1 VLGTIV
7 SLLPTK
13 DGCRTQA
20 LSRRWR
26 HIWRSAPLNLA
37 ASRRGRNGRLPDYNI
52 SKILSSH
59 LGPVRRIHIIGIG
72 PLWYRT
78 QWDVVNESGDTRVDS
93 WVGSWDVVAGLEVL
107 DLCYSYHGKVLPPSV
122 FRLAPALRV
131 ASFTRCRLPANLAVD
146 FPCLER
152 LSLYSVTLTEEA
164 LCAMLSGCPALK
176 SLLLE
181 KNVGFECLR
190 ISSPTLRS
198 IGFYYSRAGKAQEL
212 VIHDAPS
219 LDRLLMLDLDYCSPP
234 FRTTIRLVHA
244 PKLKILGWLSKSMSQ
259 LHLGTTVFQVRCS
272 SSTLPIIVAY
282 SHIESIICGF
292 LELIFRL

>member
-1 VLGTIV
+1 
-7 SLLPTK
+7 
-13 DGCRTQA
+13 
-20 LSRRWR
+20 
-26 HIWRSAPLNLA
+26 
-37 ASRRGRNGRLPDYNI
+37 
-52 SKILSSH
+52 
-59 LGPVRRIHIIGIG
+59 
-72 PLWYRT
+72 
-78 QWDVVNESGDTRVDS
+78 
-93 WVGSWDVVAGLEVL
+93 
-107 DLCYSYHGKVLPPSV
+107 VLPPSV

-131 ASFTRCRLPANLAVD
+131 ASFTRCRLPANLVVD

-164 LCAMLSGCPALK
+164 LCAVLSGCPALK

-212 VIHDAPS
+212 VIDDTPS
-219 LDRLLMLDLDYCSPP
+219 LDRLLLLDLDYGSPP

-244 PKLKILGWLSKSMSQ
+244 PKLKILGWVSKSMSQ
-259 LHLGTTVFQVRCS
+259 LHLGTTVFQVRSC